1 MQTLQLNS
9 IAQTLNA
16 TGVKRVEPIQ
26 SLWGGYGELVR
37 VYLHG
42 GQHQSVIVKQI
53 KFPQPTHHPR
63 GWATDLSHQRKLK
76 SYQVEAYWYQ
86 HYANTCRAN
95 NRVPKCLWLSAS
107 STLNHMTGN
116 KTEINSDE
124 MLLVLEDLAQLG
136 FSVVNSH
143 SSPSIIQACLTWLA
157 HFHAQFMQHSAE
169 GLWPIG
175 TYWHLA
181 TRPDEFKALADSRLK
196 QAASALDE
204 RLNTCRYQT
213 LVHGDAK
220 LANFCFTPDASKA
233 AAVDFQYIGRGCG
246 MKDVAYFLS
255 SVLTFNAP
263 VSQTNTLVEYY
274 LAYYF
279 ATLKQSLKQQQPSI
293 DANALIQTWRPLFS
307 IAWADFHRFIKG
319 WSPEHPKI
327 NAYSEA
333 LTAQA
338 LKQLNE

>member
-1 MQTLQLNS
+1 MQPQQLNE
-9 IAQTLNA
+9 IIQVLDAQNVT
-16 TGVKRVEPIQ
+16 RIEPIQ

-37 VYLHG
+37 VYLNG
-42 GQHQSVIVKQI
+42 GQHKSVIVKQI
-53 KFPQPTHHPR
+53 RFPQPSSHPR
-63 GWATDLSHQRKLK
+63 GWTTDLSHQRKLK

-86 HYANTCRAN
+86 HYANTCAN
-95 NRVPKCLWLSAS
+95 DNVVPKCLWLSTHSNDELA
-107 STLNHMTGN
+107 
-116 KTEINSDE
+116 DE

-136 FSVVNSH
+136 FSLVNRH
-143 SSPSIIQACLTWLA
+143 SSPNIIKACLTWLA
-157 HFHAQFMQHSAE
+157 HFHAQFMQHSAD

-175 TYWHLA
+175 TYWHLD
-181 TRPDEFKALADSRLK
+181 TRPDEFNALPKSALK
-196 QAASALDE
+196 YAASAIDKQ
-204 RLNTCRYQT
+204 LNTCHYQT

-220 LANFCFTPDASKA
+220 LANFCFTSDSSKA

-255 SVLTFNAP
+255 SVLAFNAS
-263 VSQTNTLVEYY
+263 VSQTNKLVEHYVD
-274 LAYYF
+274 YYF
-279 ATLKQSLKQQQPSI
+279 AVLKQSLKQQQPSI

-338 LKQLNE
+338 LKQLD